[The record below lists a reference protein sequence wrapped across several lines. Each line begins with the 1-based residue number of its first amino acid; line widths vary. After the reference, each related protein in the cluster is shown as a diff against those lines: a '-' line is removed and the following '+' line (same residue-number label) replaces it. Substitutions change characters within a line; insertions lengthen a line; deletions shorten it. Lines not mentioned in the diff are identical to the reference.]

1 MKISK
6 GTIVRTVMLVIVI
19 INLVLKQLGHDLI
32 NVSESEILSVVEMII
47 ELAVIVVSFWKN
59 NSYSEK
65 AIKADEFLAVLKS
78 NGENQEADEDFAG
91 VSEEEG
97 VEG

>member
-32 NVSESEILSVVEMII
+32 NVSESEILSVVEMLI
-47 ELAVIVVSFWKN
+47 EVAVIVVSFWKN
-59 NSYSEK
+59 NSYTQN
-65 AIKADEFLAVLKS
+65 AIKADEFLKNLK
-78 NGENQEADEDFAG
+78 E
-91 VSEEEG
+91 SE
-97 VEG
+97 